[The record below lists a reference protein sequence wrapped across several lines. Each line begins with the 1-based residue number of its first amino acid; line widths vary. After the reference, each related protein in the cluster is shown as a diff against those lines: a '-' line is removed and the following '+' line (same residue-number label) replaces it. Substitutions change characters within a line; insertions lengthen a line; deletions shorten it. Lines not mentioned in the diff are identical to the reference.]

1 MEIEKKR
8 ETSWKIQL
16 KQADEYI
23 QLTSIEIGGK
33 VQNIKILLFNKD
45 NSINID
51 TNKDEFLK
59 ILSLLSAFKDVII
72 GEESLIL
79 EDGLVKNKTKI
90 EDIQKL
96 NDEKDII
103 DQFPADDLS
112 KKSLKDKN
120 KEELNPE
127 DWDPW

>member
-23 QLTSIEIGGK
+23 QLTSVEIGGK

-96 NDEKDII
+96 NDEKDIV
-103 DQFPADDLS
+103 DRFTADDLS
-112 KKSLKDKN
+112 KKSLKDKS